1 MSLKGDGKQT
11 LEESKPCELSLE
23 VNSDILPARDIR
35 DVNIYKSTTD
45 LRLRLSPRQ
54 PAQALRSSSTHFYSR
69 HKCTDFQLF
78 YLFRCLLS
86 VYHSSFGNPPFL
98 IQIHNVIFTDQFSV
112 LLKTDKK
119 NLHNPVFA
127 F

>member
-1 MSLKGDGKQT
+1 MSQGDGKQT
-11 LEESKPCELSLE
+11 LEESKPCELLLE

-45 LRLRLSPRQ
+45 LSLRLSPRQ
-54 PAQALRSSSTHFYSR
+54 PAQALRSSSTHFYLR
-69 HKCTDFQLF
+69 HKCREFQLF
-78 YLFRCLLS
+78 HLFRYLISFL
-86 VYHSSFGNPPFL
+86 HSSFGNPPTL
-98 IQIHNVIFTDQFSV
+98 IRIHNVIFTDQFSV